1 MAVTIDGRHLPAF
14 PGKGEPVT
22 ASSFKLSA
30 LCDRHA
36 RAVYFP
42 VRHHSPTAARLVRE
56 LAAQLRPAAILIEG
70 PADFNDR
77 LDELFL
83 PHRPPL
89 AIYSFVRLATGSRRG
104 AYYPLCEHSPEW
116 QALQAARELGAA
128 VRFIDLPWADVAAG
142 DHEPSNRYADVEFRR
157 SGYIERLC
165 RRLGVEDFNALW
177 DTLFELDAGLTIEG
191 YLERCHSLC
200 GNMRLLDGPGPLADR
215 RREAFMAS
223 MVRQAVDEQRGPV
236 LVVTGGYHSIALHA
250 RLCSPRP
257 RTRGRGVG
265 GEGALNDLIEP
276 AACQPVEPVEGEERG
291 IALTPYSF
299 ERLDSLTGYEAG
311 MPNPGFYQQV
321 WQDRQTG
328 QTDTHR
334 VLLGRVVERL
344 RERNQQVSAADLI
357 ASEKTARVLA
367 AQRGHAEVRRTDLV
381 DGLTGALVKEAM
393 TARGRHPLLDAV
405 HDVLRGGQ
413 RGVLAPGTVMPPLVL
428 DIQRQLAAHDLQAHD
443 KPRELDLDLDTAAD
457 RQRSRV
463 LHQLRLLAISGYQR
477 TGGTDLAARE
487 DLSRVWERWALA
499 WSPDFDAGCIENA
512 RYGPTLAEAATTRLT
527 ELAAGV
533 ERDAGKAALLLIDA
547 ALAGLTDLAAAL
559 LQRLRDLVRGDG
571 DFFSVAGS
579 LQHLLYLYR
588 YDAVLETAGRG
599 DIGLF
604 LQETFQRTLWLL
616 EALGQVAGRDEELLS
631 GVAGL
636 RDTFERCEATLGL
649 NREEVV
655 QVFGRVGSDR
665 QQTPVVRGAA
675 LGALWSLG
683 AADAE
688 QVRAELRRFADPDQL
703 GDFLTGLFALAREQ
717 VQRQRNLVLGIHDL
731 LAAYND
737 DDFLTALP
745 ALRLAFTYFT
755 PREKHHLALTLREAL
770 GLQQQP
776 ELAALVVS
784 GETAAQA
791 LAFEGRL
798 FEALQKY
805 GLRGAE
811 S

>member
-1 MAVTIDGRHLPAF
+1 LPELL
-14 PGKGEPVT
+14 EP
-22 ASSFKLSA
+22 AECQPL
-30 LCDRHA
+30 
-36 RAVYFP
+36 P
-42 VRHHSPTAARLVRE
+42 
-56 LAAQLRPAAILIEG
+56 PAA
-70 PADFNDR
+70 
-77 LDELFL
+77 
-83 PHRPPL
+83 
-89 AIYSFVRLATGSRRG
+89 
-104 AYYPLCEHSPEW
+104 
-116 QALQAARELGAA
+116 
-128 VRFIDLPWADVAAG
+128 
-142 DHEPSNRYADVEFRR
+142 
-157 SGYIERLC
+157 
-165 RRLGVEDFNALW
+165 
-177 DTLFELDAGLTIEG
+177 
-191 YLERCHSLC
+191 
-200 GNMRLLDGPGPLADR
+200 
-215 RREAFMAS
+215 
-223 MVRQAVDEQRGPV
+223 
-236 LVVTGGYHSIALHA
+236 
-250 RLCSPRP
+250 
-257 RTRGRGVG
+257 
-265 GEGALNDLIEP
+265 
-276 AACQPVEPVEGEERG
+276 GEERG

-299 ERLDSLTGYEAG
+299 ARLDSLTGYEAG

-321 WQDRQTG
+321 WQSRQAG
-328 QTDTHR
+328 QPDTHR
-334 VLLGRVVERL
+334 VLLARVVERL

-357 ASEKTARVLA
+357 AAETTARGLA
-367 AQRGHAEVRRTDLV
+367 ALRGHSEVWRTDLV
-381 DGLTGALVKEAM
+381 DGLTSALVKEAL
-393 TARGRHPLLDAV
+393 TTHGRHPLLDAV
-405 HDVLRGGQ
+405 HEVLRGGQ

-428 DIQRQLAAHDLQAHD
+428 DIQKQLAAHDLQAHD
-443 KPRELDLDLDTAAD
+443 RPRELELDLDAATD

-463 LHQLRLLAISGYQR
+463 LHRLRLLAISGYQR
-477 TGGTDLAARE
+477 IGGTDLAARA

-512 RYGPTLAEAATTRLT
+512 RYGPTLAEAAAVRLT

-559 LQRLRDLVRGDG
+559 LQRLRELVRGDG

-599 DIGLF
+599 DIGL
-604 LQETFQRTLWLL
+604 LLRETFQRTLWLL
-616 EALGQVAGRDEELLS
+616 EALGQVSGRDDELLA

-636 RDTFERCEATLGL
+636 RDTFERCETPLGL

-655 QVFGRVGSDR
+655 QVLARVGSDR

-688 QVRAELRRFADPDQL
+688 QVRAALRRFADADQL

-776 ELAALVVS
+776 ELAVLAVS
-784 GETAAQA
+784 DAVAAGA

-798 FEALQKY
+798 FAALQKY